1 MFSPSPTA
9 VVITNRG
16 LKVFVDLKFFDV
28 PETVKL
34 AVMALLPWKPDLVIS
49 GINRGINV
57 GHDVLYSGTVAGAL
71 EGSMLGLPAVAF
83 SLDSF
88 VDPDFAPASRFASR
102 LVDHLE
108 SRLPLPAI
116 VLNVN
121 LPDGDEKEYKSILWT
136 RQRGYLFRD
145 CYTSVEEA
153 DGSTSYV
160 LDGDQ
165 QGAECL
171 EEGSDGRAVKEG
183 HVSITPLRFELTWF
197 EGLEGFRFDLPD
209 LPD

>member
-1 MFSPSPTA
+1 
-9 VVITNRG
+9 
-16 LKVFVDLKFFDV
+16 
-28 PETVKL
+28 VKL
-34 AVMALLPWKPDLVIS
+34 AVMTLLPWRPDLVIS

-71 EGSMLGLPAVAF
+71 EGSMLGLPAVAL

-88 VDPDFAPASRFASR
+88 VDPDFGPAARFAGR
-102 LVDHLE
+102 LIDFLAA
-108 SRLPLPAI
+108 RMPPPGI

-121 LPDGDEKEYKSILWT
+121 LPKGDEKAYRGIRWT
-136 RQRGYLFRD
+136 RQKGYLFRD
-145 CYTSVEEA
+145 CYTAEEEA

-165 QGAECL
+165 QPAECL

-183 HVSITPLRFELTWF
+183 FVSITPLRFELTWF
-197 EGLEGFRFDLPD
+197 EGLNGFDFSLTDLPG
-209 LPD
+209 